1 MASVSLR
8 AATPFL
14 AEGRAGPLRRLGG
27 EWGREDGESLQTG
40 APRSHSREGGSAA
53 SRVGGH
59 RALWNASPLDGILQ
73 RWSRDRRDRGG
84 CGGRVRTAQRAC
96 VSPPHPLQGEG
107 CSPRLSSEAV
117 DRAPSPAREED
128 STGPGFQQWWLQH
141 VAPARAPPRWRH
153 GAPRQA
159 GTAGTV
165 HRIPG
170 TVTLGVA
177 GGWTV

>member
-8 AATPFL
+8 ATTPFL
-14 AEGRAGPLRRLGG
+14 AEGRAGRLRRLGG

-84 CGGRVRTAQRAC
+84 VW
-96 VSPPHPLQGEG
+96 GEG
-107 CSPRLSSEAV
+107 PDCTESMCVPS
-117 DRAPSPAREED
+117 PSPAGRGLFSQAVVGGGGQSSVPSRKGRLD
-128 STGPGFQQWWLQH
+128 G
-141 VAPARAPPRWRH
+141 ARAFSSGGYNTWPRPGPRP
-153 GAPRQA
+153 GGGTEPNAKLARRALFTGSRAP
-159 GTAGTV
+159 
-165 HRIPG
+165 
-170 TVTLGVA
+170 
-177 GGWTV
+177 